1 MGRRSPGQLKWQITP
16 EVELA
21 GGARVAQ
28 VMAKRAI
35 DTAAETSLAEG
46 LEQESSAFVSVFG
59 TDDARIGVDSFL
71 EHGPG
76 RARFTGR

>member
-1 MGRRSPGQLKWQITP
+1 VVPAA
-16 EVELA
+16 EVLDAALGLASELA

-28 VMAKRAI
+28 VLAKRAV
-35 DTAAETSLAEG
+35 DAALEMSLADG
-46 LEQESSAFVSVFG
+46 LAHETAAFVSVFA
-59 TDDARIGVDSFL
+59 TDDAGHGIGSFL